1 MEEKN
6 LSTESLPDSYRTG
19 EVQPPKNY
27 RGIITFLL
35 LLVIFLGSLVSALG
49 FANIHLFRL
58 LQNTDK
64 APVRFVSDM
73 RFAEMVEQT
82 GNIELSGLG
91 LQGHFLTVFDQH
103 YFDLPQGIYITEIS
117 DSFTEIYTGD
127 ILTGI
132 NGNPVTDPDTV
143 NALLE
148 SYAPGEILHLDII
161 RDGHHQIVNAS
172 LK

>member
-19 EVQPPKNY
+19 DVQPPKNY
-27 RGIITFLL
+27 RGIITVLL
-35 LLVIFLGSLVSALG
+35 LLVIFLGGLVSALG

-58 LQNTDK
+58 LKSTDK
-64 APVRFVSDM
+64 TTVRFISDM
-73 RFAEMVEQT
+73 RFAETAEQT

-103 YFDLPQGIYITEIS
+103 YFDLPQGIYITDIS

-132 NGNPVTDPDTV
+132 NGNPVTDPDAV

-148 SYAPGEILHLDII
+148 SYTPGEILHLNII
-161 RDGHHQIVNAS
+161 RDGQNQIVKAV